1 MKIFQV
7 IIFASTLSFASCGS
21 DASSDIDGL
30 LVPVSE
36 DIILENDL
44 IDAAIKIVEG
54 EGLPMQGIQ
63 TLLLYADSDSPSV
76 KANFWLGNFGVQ
88 SEQLEKAKARFL
100 KVLEIDPEHK
110 EAFINL
116 LNLYANMEDFDAAAE
131 LYRKYPDLKSDSSM
145 TKDLEEIINRLES
158 DISVVSGPNE

>member
-7 IIFASTLSFASCGS
+7 IIFASILSFASCGS
-21 DASSDIDGL
+21 DTSLDVA
-30 LVPVSE
+30 VAQVAVSE
-36 DIILENDL
+36 NIILEDNL

-54 EGLPMQGIQ
+54 EGPPMQGIR

-76 KANFWLGNFGVQ
+76 KANFWLGKFGVQ

-100 KVLEIDPEHK
+100 KVLEIDPEHN

-116 LNLYANMEDFDAAAE
+116 LNLYVNMEDFDAATE
-131 LYRKYPDLKSDSSM
+131 LYKKYPDLKSDSPS
-145 TKDLEEIINRLES
+145 TKDLEGIINRLES
-158 DISVVSGPNE
+158 DIRVVSGPNE

>member
-21 DASSDIDGL
+21 DASSDVDGL

-100 KVLEIDPEHK
+100 KVLEIDPEHN

-116 LNLYANMEDFDAAAE
+116 LNLYVNMEDFDAATE
-131 LYRKYPDLKSDSSM
+131 LYKKYPDLKSDSPS
-145 TKDLEEIINRLES
+145 TKDLEGIINRLES
-158 DISVVSGPNE
+158 DIRVVSGPNE

>member
-21 DASSDIDGL
+21 DASSDVDGL

-100 KVLEIDPEHK
+100 KVLEIDPEHN

-116 LNLYANMEDFDAAAE
+116 LNLYVNMEDFDAATE
-131 LYRKYPDLKSDSSM
+131 LYKKYPDLKSDSPS

>member
-7 IIFASTLSFASCGS
+7 IIFASTLSFASCGP
-21 DASSDIDGL
+21 DASSDVDGL

>member
-21 DASSDIDGL
+21 DASSDVDGL

-110 EAFINL
+110 EALINL